1 MEKIE
6 YDLEGTVFNIQR
18 YSLHDGPGIRTIPFL
33 KGCPLA
39 CKWCSNPESQKPQ
52 PEIMYQ
58 KSNCIHCGKCFEACR
73 YGALSKEN
81 PYMVDRDRCVACGAC
96 AEVCPTNALVLK
108 GKKMTVWEV
117 IHELQKDEN
126 IYRRSDG
133 GITLSGGESLS
144 QPKFTRELLR
154 ACKERGWHTAIETTG
169 MTTKE
174 IIESVMPFVDLA
186 LTDIKIIDPSIH
198 KKVTGVD
205 NQIILENL
213 IRISNLTKTIVRIP
227 VIPNVN
233 DNIEAIREIAEFTKL
248 MKNINEIHLLPYHN
262 FGENKYNLLG
272 RIYPLHG
279 VKELPKDKINLLKQE
294 IEKFDIACQIGG

>member
-198 KKVTGVD
+198 KNVTGVD
-205 NQIILENL
+205 NQIILENV

-262 FGENKYNLLG
+262 LGENKYNLLG

>member
-198 KKVTGVD
+198 KNVTGVD

-248 MKNINEIHLLPYHN
+248 MKNINEINLLPYHN

>member
-198 KKVTGVD
+198 KNVTGVD

-233 DNIEAIREIAEFTKL
+233 DNIEAIRAIAEFTKL

>member
-174 IIESVMPFVDLA
+174 IIESIMPFVDLA

-198 KKVTGVD
+198 KNVTGVD
-205 NQIILENL
+205 NQIILENV

-233 DNIEAIREIAEFTKL
+233 DNIEAIRAIAEFTKL

>member
-169 MTTKE
+169 MTTKK

-198 KKVTGVD
+198 KNVTGVD

-279 VKELPKDKINLLKQE
+279 VKELPKDKISLLKQE

>member
-174 IIESVMPFVDLA
+174 TIEAVMPFVDLA

-198 KKVTGVD
+198 KNVTGVD
-205 NQIILENL
+205 NQLILENV

-233 DNIEAIREIAEFTKL
+233 DNIEAIRAIAEFTKL

-279 VKELPKDKINLLKQE
+279 VKELPKDKINFLKQE

>member
-186 LTDIKIIDPSIH
+186 LTDIKIINPSIH
-198 KKVTGVD
+198 KNVTGVD

>member
-198 KKVTGVD
+198 KNVTGVD

-279 VKELPKDKINLLKQE
+279 VKELSKDKINLLKQE

>member
-169 MTTKE
+169 MTIKE

-198 KKVTGVD
+198 KNVTGVD

>member
-198 KKVTGVD
+198 KNVTGVD

-233 DNIEAIREIAEFTKL
+233 DSIEAIREIAEFTKL

>member
-174 IIESVMPFVDLA
+174 IIESVTPFVDLA

-198 KKVTGVD
+198 KNVTGVD

-233 DNIEAIREIAEFTKL
+233 DNIEAIRAIAEFTKL

>member
-81 PYMVDRDRCVACGAC
+81 PFMVDRDRCVACGAC

-174 IIESVMPFVDLA
+174 IIESIMPFVDLA

-198 KKVTGVD
+198 KNVTGVD
-205 NQIILENL
+205 NQIILENV

-233 DNIEAIREIAEFTKL
+233 DNIEAIRAIAEFTKL

>member
-198 KKVTGVD
+198 KNVTGVD

-233 DNIEAIREIAEFTKL
+233 DNFEAIREIAEFTKL

>member
-198 KKVTGVD
+198 KNVTGVD
-205 NQIILENL
+205 NQIILENV

>member
-198 KKVTGVD
+198 KNVTGVD

-233 DNIEAIREIAEFTKL
+233 DNIEAIREIVEFTKL

>member
-174 IIESVMPFVDLA
+174 IIESVIPFVDLA
-186 LTDIKIIDPSIH
+186 LTDIKIINPSIH
-198 KKVTGVD
+198 KNVTGVD

>member
-198 KKVTGVD
+198 KNVTGVD

-279 VKELPKDKINLLKQE
+279 VKELPKDKISLLKQE

>member
-174 IIESVMPFVDLA
+174 IIELVMPFVDLA

-198 KKVTGVD
+198 KNVTGVD

>member
-58 KSNCIHCGKCFEACR
+58 KSNCIRCGKCFEACR

-174 IIESVMPFVDLA
+174 IIELVMPFVDLA

-198 KKVTGVD
+198 KNVTGVD

>member
-81 PYMVDRDRCVACGAC
+81 PYMVDRDRCMACGAC

-174 IIESVMPFVDLA
+174 IIESIMPFVDLA

-198 KKVTGVD
+198 KNVTGVD
-205 NQIILENL
+205 NQIILENV

-233 DNIEAIREIAEFTKL
+233 DNIEAIRAIAEFTKL

>member
-198 KKVTGVD
+198 KNVTGVD